1 LCVFTR
7 FQDGRAIE
15 LALRRQLSGKP
26 LPDKDRAPSFRRG
39 LPEGKEKHFDSAV
52 DVPLPDCTPVW

>member
-1 LCVFTR
+1 ML
-7 FQDGRAIE
+7 GAI
-15 LALRRQLSGKP
+15 LTLRLSFVKQLS
-26 LPDKDRAPSFRRG
+26 LETRQSNASFRRG